1 MAKKKVEIL
10 NKRASYDYHFLETIQ
25 AGIILQGTEI
35 KSIRGGNANLTDAYC
50 SFKDGELFIKN
61 LFISEYE
68 FGNIANHDP
77 RRVRKLL
84 LKHSELKKFEKKVK
98 ERGLTIV
105 PIKLYIDDRGFAK
118 LEIALAQGKK
128 SYDKRAT
135 IKERDEK
142 LMLSRIKKVNLR

>member
-1 MAKKKVEIL
+1 MAKKRVEIL

-35 KSIRGGNANLTDAYC
+35 KSIRSGNANLTDAFC
-50 SFKDGELFIKN
+50 VFKEGELFIKN

-68 FGNIANHDP
+68 FGNIANHEP
-77 RRVRKLL
+77 RRNRKLL
-84 LKHSELKKFEKKVK
+84 LKRGELKKFEKKVK

-105 PIKLYIDDRGFAK
+105 PIRLFIDDRGFAK

-128 SYDKRAT
+128 SYDKRAS

-142 LMLSRIKKVNLR
+142 LMLSRVKKLNLR